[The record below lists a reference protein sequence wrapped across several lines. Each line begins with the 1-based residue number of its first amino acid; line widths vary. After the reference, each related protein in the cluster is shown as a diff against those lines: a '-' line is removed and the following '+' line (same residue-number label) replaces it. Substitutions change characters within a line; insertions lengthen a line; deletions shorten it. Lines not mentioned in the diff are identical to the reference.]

1 MKTARRT
8 NAEFWE
14 LSLNGGSDCDNGDSM
29 ISKSPVG
36 FFLIHPILLP
46 YRLSS
51 KCSDSSLL
59 PAQADPS
66 ATR

>member
-14 LSLNGGSDCDNGDSM
+14 LSLNVGSDCDNGDSM
-29 ISKSPVG
+29 ISKSPLG
-36 FFLIHPILLP
+36 FFLIHPILLL
-46 YRLSS
+46 YWLSS
-51 KCSDSSLL
+51 KCSDPLSL
-59 PAQADPS
+59 PAQANPS